1 MIRIVD
7 GFGAIKNRRN
17 EMGYKQVKCPV
28 CGNNIANIRDDIFI
42 TGHETV
48 CSECGERI
56 VYAYDHRTGRLTTRK
71 K

>member
-1 MIRIVD
+1 
-7 GFGAIKNRRN
+7 
-17 EMGYKQVKCPV
+17 MGYKQVKCPV